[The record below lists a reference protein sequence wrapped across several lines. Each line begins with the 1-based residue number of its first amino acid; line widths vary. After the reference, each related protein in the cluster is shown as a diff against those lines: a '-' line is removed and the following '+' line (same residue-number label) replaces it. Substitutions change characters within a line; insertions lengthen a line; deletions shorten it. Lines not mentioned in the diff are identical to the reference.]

1 MKTLMKRL
9 ILFLLTLTLSCAL
22 QVSQAQESAL
32 MPTFPDVI
40 PQPPEVSRL
49 IGMINYPV
57 SYNTGL
63 VKTEIPLFEIKT
75 RGGYTLPVKLVYRS
89 SGFKPH
95 ERSVVGAGWTLEA
108 EPQIV
113 HAVNGLPDEQPVYG
127 LYMNEGTNLPDQETQ
142 VDAAYGR
149 YDIQPDQYFYILPQK
164 GGSFFLNR
172 PANGT
177 KKEFVTVPYD
187 PVRIDNSADLKTFTL
202 TDTDGVAY
210 TFTPQEETETVTENF
225 TDAVSRRMVGMNW
238 L

>member
-1 MKTLMKRL
+1 MKR
-9 ILFLLTLTLSCAL
+9 IISLFLSLIASCL
-22 QVSQAQESAL
+22 LGTTYAQESAL
-32 MPTFPDVI
+32 MPSTPEIV

-75 RGGYTLPVKLVYRS
+75 RGGYTLPVRLVYRS

-95 ERSVVGAGWTLEA
+95 ERSVVGAGWSLEA
-108 EPQIV
+108 EPQIA
-113 HAVNGLPDEQPVYG
+113 HAVNGLPDEMPVYG

-142 VDAAYGR
+142 VDAMYGY

-172 PANGT
+172 PASNNT
-177 KKEFVTVPYD
+177 VKEFVTVPHD
-187 PVRIDNSADLKTFTL
+187 PIRIRNSANLKSFNI
-202 TDTDGVAY
+202 TDTDGVQY
-210 TFTPQEETETVTENF
+210 NFVPMEETETFSSGN
-225 TDAVSRRMVGMNW
+225 DQRRV
-238 L
+238 